1 MRSRPKSLSSLVSL
15 FNLQTDPNLMI
26 TSIET
31 DSRQVIPGSL
41 FICVRGYTVDGH
53 QYAKEAERNG
63 AAAILAEEDLK
74 DVTIPVILIENTKI
88 AAGKVADAFYDQ
100 PSRKMRV
107 YGVTGT
113 NGKTTTTKLAYDLF
127 RATGVK
133 AGMISTVGARIDE
146 ELIETPNTTPEAIIL
161 HRLLFEMV
169 EKGVTD
175 CIIEVSSHALAEGR
189 VEGVSFHSA
198 AFTNLTHDHLDYHH
212 SMEDYAKTKAL
223 LFKQVA
229 TSSGRAIVLNRE
241 DGWSR
246 IMREAAPLQP
256 VIWYTTQPNR
266 TSQIAVEWLTDTVNV
281 RIDETTTRVPTA
293 LLGEFNAANLA
304 AAMGLLRAGDAN
316 LYALI
321 RHIPGLEL
329 PKGRL
334 ERLAWDP
341 CEIYIDYAH
350 TPDGL
355 EKCLEALT
363 SSGESLAVVLSA
375 AGERDRTK
383 RAEMGRIASKYCS
396 KIIVTVHDA
405 RSEAPEQIIE
415 ELIVDI
421 PQDRV
426 IGCHTSRHEAL
437 VQAAHL
443 AHEGQRIVIV
453 GKGHDEV
460 ERIGTKT
467 IPFNEKTILLA
478 ELERLSEGESVI

>member
-1 MRSRPKSLSSLVSL
+1 MNRLAKLLTELLPIPINEAINPL
-15 FNLQTDPNLMI
+15 I
-26 TSIET
+26 TNIAT
-31 DSRQVIPGSL
+31 DSRQIKPNGL
-41 FICVRGYTVDGH
+41 FICINGYTVDGH
-53 QYAKEAERNG
+53 DYINQAIENG
-63 AAAILAEEDLK
+63 AVAILAERPFPDC
-74 DVTIPVILIENTKI
+74 PVPIIIVSDTKRL
-88 AAGKVADAFYDQ
+88 AGQVANRFYNQ
-100 PSRKMRV
+100 PSQKMRV

-169 EKGVTD
+169 EQGVTD

-198 AFTNLTHDHLDYHH
+198 AFTNLSHDHLDYHH
-212 SMEDYAKTKAL
+212 SMEEYAKTKAL
-223 LFKQVA
+223 LFQQVA
-229 TSSGRAIVLNRE
+229 ASNGQTIVLNRE

-246 IMREAAPLQP
+246 VMRDAAPLQP
-256 VIWYTTQPNR
+256 VIWYTTQPHR
-266 TSQIAVEWLTDTVNV
+266 TSQIAVEWLTDTINV

-304 AAMGLLRAGDAN
+304 AAMGLLRAGNAN

-321 RHIPGLEL
+321 RHIPELEL

-334 ERLAWDP
+334 ERLEWTS
-341 CEIYIDYAH
+341 CEIYLDYAH

-355 EKCLEALT
+355 EKCLQALT
-363 SSGESLAVVLSA
+363 YIGESLSIVLSA
-375 AGERDRTK
+375 AGERDRSK
-383 RAEMGRIASKYCS
+383 RAEMGRIASKYCEH
-396 KIIVTVHDA
+396 IIATVHDA
-405 RSEAPEQIIE
+405 RSEAPNQIID
-415 ELIVDI
+415 ELIVDV
-421 PQDRV
+421 PKERL

-443 AHEGQRIVIV
+443 AHRGQRVVIV

-467 IPFNEKTILLA
+467 IPFNEKHILLA

>member
-1 MRSRPKSLSSLVSL
+1 MNRLAKLLTELLPI
-15 FNLQTDPNLMI
+15 NINEAINPII
-26 TSIET
+26 TNIAT
-31 DSRQVIPGSL
+31 DSRQITSDGL
-41 FICVRGYTVDGH
+41 FICINGYTVDGH
-53 QYAKEAERNG
+53 DYINQAIENG
-63 AAAILAEEDLK
+63 AVAILAERSFSDCP
-74 DVTIPVILIENTKI
+74 IPVITVPDTKRL
-88 AAGKVADAFYDQ
+88 AGQVANRFYDH
-100 PSRKMRV
+100 PSQKIRV

-161 HRLLFEMV
+161 HRLLYEMV

-212 SMEDYAKTKAL
+212 SMEDYAKTKTL
-223 LFKQVA
+223 LFQQVA
-229 TSSGRAIVLNRE
+229 ASNGRAIVLNRE

-246 IMREAAPLQP
+246 VMRKSAPLQP
-256 VIWYTTQPNR
+256 VIWYTTQPHR

-321 RHIPGLEL
+321 RHIPELEL

-334 ERLAWDP
+334 ERLDWAP
-341 CEIYIDYAH
+341 CEIYLDYAH

-355 EKCLEALT
+355 EKCLQALT
-363 SSGESLAVVLSA
+363 SSGESLSVVLSA

-383 RAEMGRIASKYCS
+383 RAEMGRIAGRYCEH
-396 KIIVTVHDA
+396 IIATVHDP
-405 RSEAPEQIIE
+405 RSEAPNQIID

-421 PQDRV
+421 PKNRL
-426 IGCHTSRHEAL
+426 IGCYMSRHEAL

-443 AHEGQRIVIV
+443 AHEGKRIVII

-460 ERIGTKT
+460 ERIGAKA
-467 IPFNEKTILLA
+467 IPFNEKHILLA

>member
-1 MRSRPKSLSSLVSL
+1 MNRLAKLLTELLPIPINEAINPL
-15 FNLQTDPNLMI
+15 I
-26 TSIET
+26 TNIAT
-31 DSRQVIPGSL
+31 DSRQIKPNGL
-41 FICVRGYTVDGH
+41 FICINGYTVDGH
-53 QYAKEAERNG
+53 DYINQAIKNG
-63 AAAILAEEDLK
+63 AVAILAERPFPDC
-74 DVTIPVILIENTKI
+74 PVPIIIVSDTKRL
-88 AAGKVADAFYDQ
+88 AGQVANRFYNQ
-100 PSRKMRV
+100 PSQKMRV

-169 EKGVTD
+169 EQGVTD

-198 AFTNLTHDHLDYHH
+198 AFTNLSHDHLDYHH
-212 SMEDYAKTKAL
+212 SMEEYAKTKAL
-223 LFKQVA
+223 LFQQVA
-229 TSSGRAIVLNRE
+229 ASNGQTIVLNRE

-246 IMREAAPLQP
+246 VMRDAAPLQP
-256 VIWYTTQPNR
+256 VIWYTTQPHR
-266 TSQIAVEWLTDTVNV
+266 TSQIAVEWLTDTINV

-304 AAMGLLRAGDAN
+304 AAMGLLRAGNAN

-321 RHIPGLEL
+321 RHIPELEL

-334 ERLAWDP
+334 ERLEWTS
-341 CEIYIDYAH
+341 CEIYLDYAH

-355 EKCLEALT
+355 EKCLQALT
-363 SSGESLAVVLSA
+363 YIGESLSIVLSA
-375 AGERDRTK
+375 AGERDRSK
-383 RAEMGRIASKYCS
+383 RAEMGRIASKYCEH
-396 KIIVTVHDA
+396 IIATVHDA
-405 RSEAPEQIIE
+405 RSEAPNQIID
-415 ELIVDI
+415 ELIVDV
-421 PQDRV
+421 PKERL

-443 AHEGQRIVIV
+443 AHRGQRVVIV

-467 IPFNEKTILLA
+467 IPFNEKHILLA

>member
-1 MRSRPKSLSSLVSL
+1 MSRLAKLLTELLP
-15 FNLQTDPNLMI
+15 I
-26 TSIET
+26 TINEAINPIITNIAT
-31 DSRQVIPGSL
+31 DSRQITPGGL
-41 FICVRGYTVDGH
+41 FICINGYTVDGH
-53 QYAKEAERNG
+53 DYIDQAINNG
-63 AAAILAEEDLK
+63 AVAILADRSLP
-74 DVTIPVILIENTKI
+74 DSQVPVITVPDTKRLV
-88 AAGKVADAFYDQ
+88 GQVADRFYDQ

-127 RATGVK
+127 RSTGVK

-223 LFKQVA
+223 LFQQVA
-229 TSSGRAIVLNRE
+229 ASSGRAIVLNRE

-246 IMREAAPLQP
+246 VMREAAPLQP

-341 CEIYIDYAH
+341 CEIYLDYAH

-405 RSEAPEQIIE
+405 RSEAPKQIIE

-426 IGCHTSRHEAL
+426 VGCHTSRHEAL

-443 AHEGQRIVIV
+443 AHEGQRIVVV

-478 ELERLSEGESVI
+478 ELERLSKGESVI

>member
-1 MRSRPKSLSSLVSL
+1 MNRLAKLLTELLPIPINEAINPL
-15 FNLQTDPNLMI
+15 I
-26 TSIET
+26 TNIAT
-31 DSRQVIPGSL
+31 DSRQIKPNGL
-41 FICVRGYTVDGH
+41 FICINGYTVDGH
-53 QYAKEAERNG
+53 DYINQAIKNG
-63 AAAILAEEDLK
+63 AVAILAERPFPDC
-74 DVTIPVILIENTKI
+74 PVPIIIVSDTKRL
-88 AAGKVADAFYDQ
+88 AGQVANRFYNQ
-100 PSRKMRV
+100 PSQKMRV

-146 ELIETPNTTPEAIIL
+146 EFIETPNTTPEAIIL

-169 EKGVTD
+169 EQGVTD

-198 AFTNLTHDHLDYHH
+198 AFTNLSHDHLDYHH
-212 SMEDYAKTKAL
+212 SMEEYAKTKAL
-223 LFKQVA
+223 LFQQVA
-229 TSSGRAIVLNRE
+229 ASNGQTIVLNRE

-246 IMREAAPLQP
+246 VMRDAAPLQP
-256 VIWYTTQPNR
+256 VIWYTTQPHR
-266 TSQIAVEWLTDTVNV
+266 TSQIAVEWLTDTINV

-304 AAMGLLRAGDAN
+304 AAMGLLRAGNAN

-321 RHIPGLEL
+321 RHIPELEL

-334 ERLAWDP
+334 ERLEWTS
-341 CEIYIDYAH
+341 CEIYLDYAH

-355 EKCLEALT
+355 EKCLQALT
-363 SSGESLAVVLSA
+363 YIGESLSIVLSA
-375 AGERDRTK
+375 AGERDRSK
-383 RAEMGRIASKYCS
+383 RAEMGRIASKYCEH
-396 KIIVTVHDA
+396 IIATVHDA
-405 RSEAPEQIIE
+405 RSEAPNQIID
-415 ELIVDI
+415 ELIVDV
-421 PQDRV
+421 PKERL

-443 AHEGQRIVIV
+443 AHRGQRVVIV

-467 IPFNEKTILLA
+467 IPFNEKHILLA
-478 ELERLSEGESVI
+478 ELERLSKGESVI

>member
-1 MRSRPKSLSSLVSL
+1 MNRLAKLLTELLPIPINEAINPL
-15 FNLQTDPNLMI
+15 I
-26 TSIET
+26 TNIAT
-31 DSRQVIPGSL
+31 DSRQIKPNGL
-41 FICVRGYTVDGH
+41 FICINGYTVDGH
-53 QYAKEAERNG
+53 DYINQAIKNG
-63 AAAILAEEDLK
+63 AVAILAERPFPDC
-74 DVTIPVILIENTKI
+74 PVPIIIVSDTKRL
-88 AAGKVADAFYDQ
+88 AGQVANRFYNQ
-100 PSRKMRV
+100 PSQKMRV

-146 ELIETPNTTPEAIIL
+146 EFIETPNTTPEAIIL

-169 EKGVTD
+169 EQGVTD

-198 AFTNLTHDHLDYHH
+198 AFTNLSHDHLDYHH
-212 SMEDYAKTKAL
+212 SMEEYAKTKAL
-223 LFKQVA
+223 LFQQVA
-229 TSSGRAIVLNRE
+229 ASNGQTIVLNRE

-246 IMREAAPLQP
+246 VMRDAAPLQP
-256 VIWYTTQPNR
+256 VIWYTTQPHR
-266 TSQIAVEWLTDTVNV
+266 TSQIAVEWLTDTINV

-304 AAMGLLRAGDAN
+304 AAMGLLRAGNAN

-321 RHIPGLEL
+321 RHIPELEL

-334 ERLAWDP
+334 ERLEWTS
-341 CEIYIDYAH
+341 CEIYLDYAH

-355 EKCLEALT
+355 EKCLQALT
-363 SSGESLAVVLSA
+363 YIGESLSIVLSA
-375 AGERDRTK
+375 AGERDRSK
-383 RAEMGRIASKYCS
+383 RAEMGRIASKYCEH
-396 KIIVTVHDA
+396 IIATVHDA
-405 RSEAPEQIIE
+405 RSEAPNQIID
-415 ELIVDI
+415 ELIVDV
-421 PQDRV
+421 PKERL

-443 AHEGQRIVIV
+443 AHRGQRVVIV

-467 IPFNEKTILLA
+467 IPFNEKHILLA

>member
-1 MRSRPKSLSSLVSL
+1 MNRLAKLLTELLPIPINEAINPL
-15 FNLQTDPNLMI
+15 I
-26 TSIET
+26 TNIAT
-31 DSRQVIPGSL
+31 DSRQIKPDGL
-41 FICVRGYTVDGH
+41 FICINGYTVDGH
-53 QYAKEAERNG
+53 DYINQAIENG
-63 AAAILAEEDLK
+63 AVAILAERPFPDC
-74 DVTIPVILIENTKI
+74 PVPIIIVSDTKRL
-88 AAGKVADAFYDQ
+88 AGQVANRFYNQ
-100 PSRKMRV
+100 PSQKMRV

-169 EKGVTD
+169 EQGVTD

-198 AFTNLTHDHLDYHH
+198 AFTNLSHDHLDYHH
-212 SMEDYAKTKAL
+212 SMEEYAKTKAL
-223 LFKQVA
+223 LFQQVA
-229 TSSGRAIVLNRE
+229 ASNGQTIVLNRE

-246 IMREAAPLQP
+246 VMRDAAPLQP
-256 VIWYTTQPNR
+256 VIWYTTQPHR
-266 TSQIAVEWLTDTVNV
+266 TSQIAVEWLTDTINV

-304 AAMGLLRAGDAN
+304 TAMGLLRAGNAN

-321 RHIPGLEL
+321 RHIPELEL

-334 ERLAWDP
+334 ERLEWTS
-341 CEIYIDYAH
+341 CEIYLDYAH

-355 EKCLEALT
+355 EKCLQALT
-363 SSGESLAVVLSA
+363 YIGESLSIVLSA
-375 AGERDRTK
+375 AGERDRSK
-383 RAEMGRIASKYCS
+383 RAEMGRIASKYCEH
-396 KIIVTVHDA
+396 IIATVHDA
-405 RSEAPEQIIE
+405 RSEAPNQIID
-415 ELIVDI
+415 ELIVDV
-421 PQDRV
+421 PKERL

-443 AHEGQRIVIV
+443 AHRGQRVVIV

-467 IPFNEKTILLA
+467 IPFNEKHILLA

>member
-1 MRSRPKSLSSLVSL
+1 
-15 FNLQTDPNLMI
+15 MI

-31 DSRQVIPGSL
+31 DSRKVIPGSL

-53 QYAKEAERNG
+53 RYAREAERNG
-63 AAAILAEEDLK
+63 AAAILAEEALK
-74 DVTIPVILIENTKI
+74 DVTIPVILIENTKG
-88 AAGKVADAFYDQ
+88 AAGKVAAAFYDH
-100 PSRKMRV
+100 PSRRMRV

-146 ELIETPNTTPEAIIL
+146 VLIKTPNTTPEAVIL
-161 HRLLFEMV
+161 HRLLYEMV
-169 EKGVTD
+169 EQGVTD

-189 VEGVSFHSA
+189 VEGVAFHAA
-198 AFTNLTHDHLDYHH
+198 AFTNLSHDHLDYHH
-212 SMEDYAKTKAL
+212 SMEEYAETKAL

-229 TSSGRAIVLNRE
+229 ASNGRAIILNRE
-241 DGWSR
+241 DGFSR
-246 IMREAAPLQP
+246 VMREAAPLQP

-304 AAMGLLRAGDAN
+304 AAMGLLRAGEAN

-321 RHIPGLEL
+321 RHIPELEL

-334 ERLAWDP
+334 ERIEREG
-341 CEIYIDYAH
+341 CEIYLDYAH

-355 EKCLEALT
+355 EKCLQALT
-363 SSGESLAVVLSA
+363 SVGETLSIVLSA

-383 RAEMGRIASKYCS
+383 RADMGRIASRYCDQ
-396 KIIVTVHDA
+396 IIVTVHDT
-405 RSEAPEQIIE
+405 RSEDPLRIID
-415 ELIVDI
+415 ELTVDI
-421 PQDRV
+421 PSEQLV
-426 IGCHTSRHEAL
+426 GCYALRHEAL
-437 VQAAHL
+437 IKAASL
-443 AHEGQRIVIV
+443 AYEGARIVIV
-453 GKGHDEV
+453 GKGHDDV
-460 ERIGTKT
+460 ERIGTQL
-467 IPFNEKTILLA
+467 IPFNEKDILLA
-478 ELERLSEGESVI
+478 EIDRLSEGESVI

>member
-1 MRSRPKSLSSLVSL
+1 MNRLAKLLTELLPFTIKEAINPLIS
-15 FNLQTDPNLMI
+15 NI
-26 TSIET
+26 AT
-31 DSRQVIPGSL
+31 DSRQITPGGL
-41 FICVRGYTVDGH
+41 FICINGYTVDGH
-53 QYAKEAERNG
+53 DYINQAIENG
-63 AAAILAEEDLK
+63 AVAILAERSFLDCP
-74 DVTIPVILIENTKI
+74 IPVITVPDTKRL
-88 AAGKVADAFYDQ
+88 AGQVANRFYDQ
-100 PSRKMRV
+100 PSQKMRV

-127 RATGVK
+127 RATGIK

-161 HRLLFEMV
+161 HRLLYEMV

-223 LFKQVA
+223 LFQQVA
-229 TSSGRAIVLNRE
+229 ASNGRTIVLNRE

-246 IMREAAPLQP
+246 VMREAAPLQP
-256 VIWYTTQPNR
+256 VIWYTTQPHR

-316 LYALI
+316 LYNLI
-321 RHIPGLEL
+321 RHIPELEL

-334 ERLAWDP
+334 ERLDWAP

-355 EKCLEALT
+355 EKCLQALT
-363 SSGESLAVVLSA
+363 SSGDSLSVVLSA

-383 RAEMGRIASKYCS
+383 RAEMGRIASKYCEH
-396 KIIVTVHDA
+396 IIATVHDA
-405 RSEAPEQIIE
+405 RTENPDRIIE

-421 PQDRV
+421 PREQLV
-426 IGCHTSRHEAL
+426 GCHTSRHEAL

-443 AHEGQRIVIV
+443 AHEGKRIVIV

-467 IPFNEKTILLA
+467 IPFNEKHILLA
-478 ELERLSEGESVI
+478 ELERLSEGKSVI

>member
-1 MRSRPKSLSSLVSL
+1 MNRLAKLLNELLPFTIKEAINPL
-15 FNLQTDPNLMI
+15 I
-26 TSIET
+26 TNIAT
-31 DSRQVIPGSL
+31 DSRQITPGGL
-41 FICVRGYTVDGH
+41 FICINGYTVDGH
-53 QYAKEAERNG
+53 DYINQAIKNG
-63 AAAILAEEDLK
+63 AVAILAERSFSDCP
-74 DVTIPVILIENTKI
+74 VPVITVPDTKRL
-88 AAGKVADAFYDQ
+88 AGQVANRFYDQ
-100 PSRKMRV
+100 PSQKMRV

-161 HRLLFEMV
+161 HRLLYEMV

-223 LFKQVA
+223 LFQQVA
-229 TSSGRAIVLNRE
+229 ASNGRAIVLNRE

-246 IMREAAPLQP
+246 VMRKSAPLQP
-256 VIWYTTQPNR
+256 VIWYTTQPHR

-321 RHIPGLEL
+321 RHIPELEL

-334 ERLAWDP
+334 ERLDWAP
-341 CEIYIDYAH
+341 CEIYLDYAH

-355 EKCLEALT
+355 EKCLQALT
-363 SSGESLAVVLSA
+363 SSGESLSVVLSA

-383 RAEMGRIASKYCS
+383 RAEMGRIAGRYCEH
-396 KIIVTVHDA
+396 IIATVHDP
-405 RSEAPEQIIE
+405 RSEAPNQIVD

-421 PQDRV
+421 PKNRL
-426 IGCHTSRHEAL
+426 IGCYMSRHEAL

-443 AHEGQRIVIV
+443 AHEGKRIVII

-460 ERIGTKT
+460 ERIGAKA
-467 IPFNEKTILLA
+467 IPFNEKHILLA

>member
-1 MRSRPKSLSSLVSL
+1 MNRLAKLLTELLPIPINEAINPL
-15 FNLQTDPNLMI
+15 I
-26 TSIET
+26 TNIAT
-31 DSRQVIPGSL
+31 DSRQIKPDGL
-41 FICVRGYTVDGH
+41 FICINGYTVDGH
-53 QYAKEAERNG
+53 DYINQAIENG
-63 AAAILAEEDLK
+63 AVAILAERPFPDC
-74 DVTIPVILIENTKI
+74 PVPIIIVSDTKRL
-88 AAGKVADAFYDQ
+88 AGQVANRFYNQ
-100 PSRKMRV
+100 PSQKMRV

-146 ELIETPNTTPEAIIL
+146 ELIETPNTTPEAIIV

-169 EKGVTD
+169 EQGVTD

-198 AFTNLTHDHLDYHH
+198 AFTNLSHDHLDYHH
-212 SMEDYAKTKAL
+212 SMEEYAKTKAL
-223 LFKQVA
+223 LFQQVPA
-229 TSSGRAIVLNRE
+229 SNGQTIVLNRE

-246 IMREAAPLQP
+246 VMRDAAPLQP
-256 VIWYTTQPNR
+256 VIWYTTQPHR
-266 TSQIAVEWLTDTVNV
+266 TSQIAVEWLTDTINV

-304 AAMGLLRAGDAN
+304 AAMGLLRAGNAN

-321 RHIPGLEL
+321 RHIPELEL

-334 ERLAWDP
+334 ERLEWTS
-341 CEIYIDYAH
+341 CEIYLDYAH

-355 EKCLEALT
+355 EKCLQALT
-363 SSGESLAVVLSA
+363 YIGESLSIVLSA
-375 AGERDRTK
+375 AGERDRSK
-383 RAEMGRIASKYCS
+383 RAEMGRIASKYCEH
-396 KIIVTVHDA
+396 IIATVHDA
-405 RSEAPEQIIE
+405 RSEAPNQIID
-415 ELIVDI
+415 ELIVDV
-421 PQDRV
+421 PKERL

-443 AHEGQRIVIV
+443 AHRGQRVVIV

-467 IPFNEKTILLA
+467 IPFNEKHILLA

>member
-1 MRSRPKSLSSLVSL
+1 MNRLAKLLTELLPIPINEAINPL
-15 FNLQTDPNLMI
+15 I
-26 TSIET
+26 TNIAT
-31 DSRQVIPGSL
+31 DSRQIKLNGL
-41 FICVRGYTVDGH
+41 FICINGYTVDGH
-53 QYAKEAERNG
+53 DYINQAIENG
-63 AAAILAEEDLK
+63 AVAILAERPFPDC
-74 DVTIPVILIENTKI
+74 PVPIIIVSDTKRL
-88 AAGKVADAFYDQ
+88 AGQVANRFYNQ
-100 PSRKMRV
+100 PSQKMRV

-146 ELIETPNTTPEAIIL
+146 EFIETPNTTPEAIIL

-169 EKGVTD
+169 EQGVTD

-198 AFTNLTHDHLDYHH
+198 AFTNLSHDHLDYHH
-212 SMEDYAKTKAL
+212 SMEEYAKTKAL
-223 LFKQVA
+223 LFQQVA
-229 TSSGRAIVLNRE
+229 ASNGQTIVLNRE

-246 IMREAAPLQP
+246 VMRDAAPLQP
-256 VIWYTTQPNR
+256 VIWYTTQPHR
-266 TSQIAVEWLTDTVNV
+266 TSQIAVEWLTDTINV

-304 AAMGLLRAGDAN
+304 AAMGLLRAGNAN

-321 RHIPGLEL
+321 RHIPELEL

-334 ERLAWDP
+334 ERLEWTS
-341 CEIYIDYAH
+341 CEIYLDYAH

-355 EKCLEALT
+355 EKCLQALT
-363 SSGESLAVVLSA
+363 YIGESLSIVLSA
-375 AGERDRTK
+375 AGERDRSK
-383 RAEMGRIASKYCS
+383 RAEMGRIASKYCEH
-396 KIIVTVHDA
+396 IIATVHDA
-405 RSEAPEQIIE
+405 RSEAPNQIID
-415 ELIVDI
+415 ELIVDV
-421 PQDRV
+421 PKERL

-443 AHEGQRIVIV
+443 AHRGQRVVIV

-467 IPFNEKTILLA
+467 IPFNEKHILLA

>member
-1 MRSRPKSLSSLVSL
+1 MNRLAKLLTELLPIPINEAINPL
-15 FNLQTDPNLMI
+15 I
-26 TSIET
+26 TNIAT
-31 DSRQVIPGSL
+31 DSRQIKLNGL
-41 FICVRGYTVDGH
+41 FICINGYTVDGH
-53 QYAKEAERNG
+53 DYINQAIENG
-63 AAAILAEEDLK
+63 AVAILAERPFPDC
-74 DVTIPVILIENTKI
+74 PVPIIIVPDTKRL
-88 AAGKVADAFYDQ
+88 AGQVANRFYNQ
-100 PSRKMRV
+100 PSQKMRV

-146 ELIETPNTTPEAIIL
+146 EFIETPNTTPEAIIL

-169 EKGVTD
+169 EQGVTD

-198 AFTNLTHDHLDYHH
+198 AFTNLSHDHLDYHH
-212 SMEDYAKTKAL
+212 SMEEYAKTKAL
-223 LFKQVA
+223 LFQQVA
-229 TSSGRAIVLNRE
+229 ASNGQTIVLNRE

-246 IMREAAPLQP
+246 VMRDAAPLQP
-256 VIWYTTQPNR
+256 VIWYTTQPHR
-266 TSQIAVEWLTDTVNV
+266 TSQIAVEWLTDTINV

-304 AAMGLLRAGDAN
+304 AAMGLLRAGNAN

-321 RHIPGLEL
+321 RHIPELEL

-334 ERLAWDP
+334 ERLEWTS
-341 CEIYIDYAH
+341 CEIYLDYAH

-355 EKCLEALT
+355 EKCLQALT
-363 SSGESLAVVLSA
+363 YIGESLSIVLSA
-375 AGERDRTK
+375 AGERDRSK
-383 RAEMGRIASKYCS
+383 RAEMGRIASKYCEH
-396 KIIVTVHDA
+396 IIATVHDA
-405 RSEAPEQIIE
+405 RSEAPNQIID
-415 ELIVDI
+415 ELIVDV
-421 PQDRV
+421 PKERL

-443 AHEGQRIVIV
+443 AHRGQRVVIV

-467 IPFNEKTILLA
+467 IPFNEKHILLA

>member
-1 MRSRPKSLSSLVSL
+1 MNRLAKLLTELLPIPINEAINPL
-15 FNLQTDPNLMI
+15 I
-26 TSIET
+26 TNIAT
-31 DSRQVIPGSL
+31 DSRQIKPNGL
-41 FICVRGYTVDGH
+41 FICINGYTVDGH
-53 QYAKEAERNG
+53 DYINQAIKNG
-63 AAAILAEEDLK
+63 AVAILAERPFPDF
-74 DVTIPVILIENTKI
+74 PVPIIIVPDTKRL
-88 AAGKVADAFYDQ
+88 AGQVANRFYNQ
-100 PSRKMRV
+100 PSQKMRV

-169 EKGVTD
+169 EQGVTD

-198 AFTNLTHDHLDYHH
+198 AFTNLSHDHLDYHH
-212 SMEDYAKTKAL
+212 SMEEYAKTKAL
-223 LFKQVA
+223 LFQQVA
-229 TSSGRAIVLNRE
+229 ASNGQTIVLNRE

-246 IMREAAPLQP
+246 VMRDAAPLQP
-256 VIWYTTQPNR
+256 VIWYTTQPHR
-266 TSQIAVEWLTDTVNV
+266 TSQIAVEWLTDTINV

-304 AAMGLLRAGDAN
+304 AAMGLLRAGNAN

-321 RHIPGLEL
+321 RHIPELEL

-334 ERLAWDP
+334 ERLEWTS
-341 CEIYIDYAH
+341 CEIYLDYAH

-355 EKCLEALT
+355 EKCLQALT
-363 SSGESLAVVLSA
+363 YIGESLSIVLSA
-375 AGERDRTK
+375 AGERDRSK
-383 RAEMGRIASKYCS
+383 RAEMGRIASKYCEH
-396 KIIVTVHDA
+396 IIATVHDA
-405 RSEAPEQIIE
+405 RSEAPNQIID
-415 ELIVDI
+415 ELIVDV
-421 PQDRV
+421 PKERL

-443 AHEGQRIVIV
+443 AHRGQRVVIV

-467 IPFNEKTILLA
+467 IPFNEKHILLA

>member
-1 MRSRPKSLSSLVSL
+1 MNRLAKLLTELLPIPINEAINPL
-15 FNLQTDPNLMI
+15 I
-26 TSIET
+26 TNIAT
-31 DSRQVIPGSL
+31 DSRQIKPNGL
-41 FICVRGYTVDGH
+41 FICINGYTVDGH
-53 QYAKEAERNG
+53 DYINQAIENG
-63 AAAILAEEDLK
+63 AVAILAERPFPDCPLPIIIVS
-74 DVTIPVILIENTKI
+74 DTKRL
-88 AAGKVADAFYDQ
+88 AGQVANRFYNQ
-100 PSRKMRV
+100 PSQKMRV

-169 EKGVTD
+169 EQGVTD

-198 AFTNLTHDHLDYHH
+198 AFTNLSHDHLDYHH
-212 SMEDYAKTKAL
+212 SMEEYAKTKAL
-223 LFKQVA
+223 LFQQVA
-229 TSSGRAIVLNRE
+229 ASNGQTIVLNRE

-246 IMREAAPLQP
+246 VMRDAAPLQP
-256 VIWYTTQPNR
+256 VIWYTTQPHR
-266 TSQIAVEWLTDTVNV
+266 TSQIAVEWLTDTINV

-304 AAMGLLRAGDAN
+304 AAMGLLRAGNAN

-321 RHIPGLEL
+321 RHIPELEL

-334 ERLAWDP
+334 ERLEWTS
-341 CEIYIDYAH
+341 CEIYLDYAH

-355 EKCLEALT
+355 EKCLQALT
-363 SSGESLAVVLSA
+363 YIGESLSIVLSA
-375 AGERDRTK
+375 AGERDRSK
-383 RAEMGRIASKYCS
+383 RAEMGRIASKYCEH
-396 KIIVTVHDA
+396 IIATVHDA
-405 RSEAPEQIIE
+405 RSEAPNQIID
-415 ELIVDI
+415 ELIVDV
-421 PQDRV
+421 PKERL

-443 AHEGQRIVIV
+443 AHRGQRFVIV

-467 IPFNEKTILLA
+467 IPFNEKHILLA

>member
-1 MRSRPKSLSSLVSL
+1 MNRLAKLLTELLPIPINEAINPL
-15 FNLQTDPNLMI
+15 I
-26 TSIET
+26 TNIAT
-31 DSRQVIPGSL
+31 DSRQIKPNGL
-41 FICVRGYTVDGH
+41 FICINGYTVDGH
-53 QYAKEAERNG
+53 DYINQAIKNG
-63 AAAILAEEDLK
+63 AVAILAERPFSDC
-74 DVTIPVILIENTKI
+74 PVPIIIVSDTKRL
-88 AAGKVADAFYDQ
+88 AGQVANRFYNQ
-100 PSRKMRV
+100 PSQKMRV

-146 ELIETPNTTPEAIIL
+146 EFIETPNTTPEAIIL

-169 EKGVTD
+169 EQGVTD

-198 AFTNLTHDHLDYHH
+198 AFTNLSHDHLDYHH
-212 SMEDYAKTKAL
+212 SMEEYAKTKAL
-223 LFKQVA
+223 LFQQVA
-229 TSSGRAIVLNRE
+229 ASNGQTIVLNRE

-246 IMREAAPLQP
+246 VMRDAAPLQP
-256 VIWYTTQPNR
+256 VIWYTTQPHR
-266 TSQIAVEWLTDTVNV
+266 TSQIAVEWLTDTINV

-304 AAMGLLRAGDAN
+304 AAMGLLRAGNAN

-321 RHIPGLEL
+321 RHIPELEL

-334 ERLAWDP
+334 ERLEWTS
-341 CEIYIDYAH
+341 CEIYLDYAH

-355 EKCLEALT
+355 EKCLQALT
-363 SSGESLAVVLSA
+363 YIGESLSIVLSA
-375 AGERDRTK
+375 AGERDRSK
-383 RAEMGRIASKYCS
+383 RAEMGRIASKYCEH
-396 KIIVTVHDA
+396 IIATVHDA
-405 RSEAPEQIIE
+405 RSEAPNQIID
-415 ELIVDI
+415 ELIVDV
-421 PQDRV
+421 PKERL
-426 IGCHTSRHEAL
+426 IGCRTSRHEAL

-443 AHEGQRIVIV
+443 AHRGQRVVIV

-467 IPFNEKTILLA
+467 IPFNEKHILLA

>member
-1 MRSRPKSLSSLVSL
+1 MNRLAKLLTELLPFTIKEAINPL
-15 FNLQTDPNLMI
+15 I
-26 TSIET
+26 TNIAT
-31 DSRQVIPGSL
+31 DSRQIRPAGL
-41 FICVRGYTVDGH
+41 FICINGYTVDGH
-53 QYAKEAERNG
+53 DYINQAIQNG
-63 AAAILAEEDLK
+63 AVAILAERSFPDCP
-74 DVTIPVILIENTKI
+74 VPVITVPDTKRL
-88 AAGKVADAFYDQ
+88 AGQVANRFYDQ
-100 PSRKMRV
+100 PSQKMRV

-127 RATGVK
+127 RATGIK

-161 HRLLFEMV
+161 HRLLYEMV

-223 LFKQVA
+223 LFQQVA
-229 TSSGRAIVLNRE
+229 ASNGRTIVLNRE
-241 DGWSR
+241 DDWSR
-246 IMREAAPLQP
+246 VMREAAPLQP
-256 VIWYTTQPNR
+256 VIWYTTQPHR

-316 LYALI
+316 LYTLI
-321 RHIPGLEL
+321 RHIPELEL

-334 ERLAWDP
+334 ERLDWAP

-355 EKCLEALT
+355 EKCLQALT
-363 SSGESLAVVLSA
+363 SSGESLSVVLSA

-383 RAEMGRIASKYCS
+383 RAEMGRIASKYCEH
-396 KIIVTVHDA
+396 IIATVHDA
-405 RSEAPEQIIE
+405 RTENPDRIIE

-421 PQDRV
+421 PREHLV
-426 IGCHTSRHEAL
+426 GCHTSRHEAL

-443 AHEGQRIVIV
+443 AHEGKRIVIV

-467 IPFNEKTILLA
+467 IPFNEKHILLA

>member
-1 MRSRPKSLSSLVSL
+1 MNRLAKLLNELLPLTIKEVINPL
-15 FNLQTDPNLMI
+15 I
-26 TSIET
+26 TNIAT
-31 DSRQVIPGSL
+31 DSRQITPGGL
-41 FICVRGYTVDGH
+41 FICINGYTVDGH
-53 QYAKEAERNG
+53 DYINQAIKNG
-63 AAAILAEEDLK
+63 AVAILAERSFPACP
-74 DVTIPVILIENTKI
+74 VPVITVPDTKRL
-88 AAGKVADAFYDQ
+88 AGQVANRFYDQ
-100 PSRKMRV
+100 PSQKMRV

-161 HRLLFEMV
+161 HRLLYEMV

-223 LFKQVA
+223 LFQQVA
-229 TSSGRAIVLNRE
+229 ASNGRTIVLNRE

-246 IMREAAPLQP
+246 VMREAAPLQP
-256 VIWYTTQPNR
+256 VIWYTTQPHR

-316 LYALI
+316 LYTLI
-321 RHIPGLEL
+321 RHIPELEL

-334 ERLAWDP
+334 ERLDWAP
-341 CEIYIDYAH
+341 CEVYIDYAH

-355 EKCLEALT
+355 EKCLQALT
-363 SSGESLAVVLSA
+363 SSGESLSVVLSA

-383 RAEMGRIASKYCS
+383 RAEMGRIASKYCEH
-396 KIIVTVHDA
+396 IIATVHDA
-405 RSEAPEQIIE
+405 RTENPDRIIE

-421 PQDRV
+421 PREHLV
-426 IGCHTSRHEAL
+426 GCHTSRHEAL

-443 AHEGQRIVIV
+443 AHEGKRIVIV

-467 IPFNEKTILLA
+467 IPFNEKHILLA

>member
-1 MRSRPKSLSSLVSL
+1 MNRLAKLLTELLP
-15 FNLQTDPNLMI
+15 I
-26 TSIET
+26 TINEAINPIITNIAT
-31 DSRQVIPGSL
+31 DSRQITSDGL
-41 FICVRGYTVDGH
+41 FICINGYTVDGH
-53 QYAKEAERNG
+53 DYINQAIENG
-63 AAAILAEEDLK
+63 AVAILAERSFSDCP
-74 DVTIPVILIENTKI
+74 IPVITVPDTKRL
-88 AAGKVADAFYDQ
+88 AGQVANRFYDH
-100 PSRKMRV
+100 PSQKIRV

-161 HRLLFEMV
+161 HRLLYEMV

-223 LFKQVA
+223 LFQQVA
-229 TSSGRAIVLNRE
+229 ASNGRAIVLNRE

-246 IMREAAPLQP
+246 VMRKSAPLQP
-256 VIWYTTQPNR
+256 VIWYTTQPHR

-321 RHIPGLEL
+321 RHIPELEL

-334 ERLAWDP
+334 ERLDWAP
-341 CEIYIDYAH
+341 CEIYLDYAH

-355 EKCLEALT
+355 EKCLQALT
-363 SSGESLAVVLSA
+363 SSGESLSVVLSA

-383 RAEMGRIASKYCS
+383 RAEMGRIAGRYCEH
-396 KIIVTVHDA
+396 IIATVHDP
-405 RSEAPEQIIE
+405 RSEAPNQIID

-421 PQDRV
+421 PKNRL
-426 IGCHTSRHEAL
+426 IGCYMSRHEAL

-443 AHEGQRIVIV
+443 AHEGKRIVII

-460 ERIGTKT
+460 ERIGAKA
-467 IPFNEKTILLA
+467 IPFNEKHILLA

>member
-1 MRSRPKSLSSLVSL
+1 MNRLAKLLTELLPFTIKEAINPL
-15 FNLQTDPNLMI
+15 I
-26 TSIET
+26 TNIAT
-31 DSRQVIPGSL
+31 DSRQITPGGL
-41 FICVRGYTVDGH
+41 FICINGYTVDGH
-53 QYAKEAERNG
+53 DYINQAIENG
-63 AAAILAEEDLK
+63 AVAILAERSFPDCP
-74 DVTIPVILIENTKI
+74 IPVITVPDTKRL
-88 AAGKVADAFYDQ
+88 AGQVANRFYDQ
-100 PSRKMRV
+100 PSQKMRV

-146 ELIETPNTTPEAIIL
+146 ELFETPNTTPEAIIL
-161 HRLLFEMV
+161 HRLLYEMV

-223 LFKQVA
+223 LFQQVA
-229 TSSGRAIVLNRE
+229 ASNGRTIVLNRE

-246 IMREAAPLQP
+246 VMREAAPLQP
-256 VIWYTTQPNR
+256 VIWYTTKPHR

-316 LYALI
+316 LYTLI
-321 RHIPGLEL
+321 RHIPELEL

-334 ERLAWDP
+334 ERLDWAP

-355 EKCLEALT
+355 EKCLQALT
-363 SSGESLAVVLSA
+363 SSGESLSVVLSA

-383 RAEMGRIASKYCS
+383 RAEMGRIASKYCEH
-396 KIIVTVHDA
+396 IIAMVHDA
-405 RSEAPEQIIE
+405 RTENPDRIIE

-421 PQDRV
+421 SREHLV
-426 IGCHTSRHEAL
+426 GCHTSRHEAI

-443 AHEGQRIVIV
+443 AHEGKRIVIV

-467 IPFNEKTILLA
+467 IPFNEKHILLA
-478 ELERLSEGESVI
+478 ELERLSEGKSVI

>member
-1 MRSRPKSLSSLVSL
+1 MNRLAKLLTELLP
-15 FNLQTDPNLMI
+15 I
-26 TSIET
+26 TINEAINPIITNIAT
-31 DSRQVIPGSL
+31 DSRQITPGGL
-41 FICVRGYTVDGH
+41 FICINGYTVDGH
-53 QYAKEAERNG
+53 DYIDQAINNG
-63 AAAILAEEDLK
+63 AVAILADRSLP
-74 DVTIPVILIENTKI
+74 DSRVPVITVPDTKRL
-88 AAGKVADAFYDQ
+88 AGQVADRFYDQ

-223 LFKQVA
+223 LFQQVA
-229 TSSGRAIVLNRE
+229 ASSGRAIVLNRE

-256 VIWYTTQPNR
+256 VIWYTTQPYR

-341 CEIYIDYAH
+341 CEIYLDYAH

>member
-1 MRSRPKSLSSLVSL
+1 MNRLAKLLTELLPIPINEAINPL
-15 FNLQTDPNLMI
+15 I
-26 TSIET
+26 TNIAT
-31 DSRQVIPGSL
+31 DSRQIKPNGL
-41 FICVRGYTVDGH
+41 FICINGYTVDGH
-53 QYAKEAERNG
+53 DYINQAIKNG
-63 AAAILAEEDLK
+63 AVAILAERPFPDF
-74 DVTIPVILIENTKI
+74 PVPIIIVPDTKRL
-88 AAGKVADAFYDQ
+88 AGQVANRFYNQ
-100 PSRKMRV
+100 PSQKMRV

-146 ELIETPNTTPEAIIL
+146 EFIETPNTTPEAIIL

-169 EKGVTD
+169 EQGVTD

-198 AFTNLTHDHLDYHH
+198 AFTNLSHDHLDYHH
-212 SMEDYAKTKAL
+212 SMEEYAKTKAL
-223 LFKQVA
+223 LFQQVA
-229 TSSGRAIVLNRE
+229 ASNGQTIVLNRE

-246 IMREAAPLQP
+246 VMRDAAPLQP
-256 VIWYTTQPNR
+256 VIWYTTQPHR
-266 TSQIAVEWLTDTVNV
+266 TSQIAVEWLTDTINV

-304 AAMGLLRAGDAN
+304 AAMGLLRAGNAN

-321 RHIPGLEL
+321 RHIPELEL

-334 ERLAWDP
+334 ERLEWTS
-341 CEIYIDYAH
+341 CEIYLDYAH

-355 EKCLEALT
+355 EKCLQALT
-363 SSGESLAVVLSA
+363 YIGESLSIVLSA
-375 AGERDRTK
+375 AGERDRSK
-383 RAEMGRIASKYCS
+383 RAEMGRIASKYCEH
-396 KIIVTVHDA
+396 IIATVHDA
-405 RSEAPEQIIE
+405 RSEAPNQIID
-415 ELIVDI
+415 ELIVDV
-421 PQDRV
+421 PKERL

-443 AHEGQRIVIV
+443 AHRGQRVVIV

-467 IPFNEKTILLA
+467 IPFNEKHILLA

>member
-1 MRSRPKSLSSLVSL
+1 MNRLAKLLTELLPIPINEAINPL
-15 FNLQTDPNLMI
+15 I
-26 TSIET
+26 TNIAT
-31 DSRQVIPGSL
+31 DSRQIKPDGL
-41 FICVRGYTVDGH
+41 FICINGYTVDGH
-53 QYAKEAERNG
+53 DYINQAIENG
-63 AAAILAEEDLK
+63 AVAILAERPFPDC
-74 DVTIPVILIENTKI
+74 PVPIIIVSDTKRL
-88 AAGKVADAFYDQ
+88 AGQVANRFYNQ
-100 PSRKMRV
+100 PSQKMRV

-169 EKGVTD
+169 EQGVTD

-198 AFTNLTHDHLDYHH
+198 AFTNLSHDHLDYHH
-212 SMEDYAKTKAL
+212 SMEEYAKTKAL
-223 LFKQVA
+223 LFQQVA
-229 TSSGRAIVLNRE
+229 ASNGQTIVLNRE

-246 IMREAAPLQP
+246 VMRDAAPLQP
-256 VIWYTTQPNR
+256 VIWYTTQPHR
-266 TSQIAVEWLTDTVNV
+266 TSQIAVEWLTDTINV

-304 AAMGLLRAGDAN
+304 AAMGLLRAGNAN

-321 RHIPGLEL
+321 RHIPELEL

-334 ERLAWDP
+334 ERLEWTS
-341 CEIYIDYAH
+341 CEIYLDYAH

-355 EKCLEALT
+355 EKCLQALT
-363 SSGESLAVVLSA
+363 YIGESLSIVLSA
-375 AGERDRTK
+375 AGERDRSK
-383 RAEMGRIASKYCS
+383 RAEMGRIASKYCEH
-396 KIIVTVHDA
+396 IIATVHDA
-405 RSEAPEQIIE
+405 RSEAPNQIID
-415 ELIVDI
+415 ELIVDV
-421 PQDRV
+421 PKERL

-443 AHEGQRIVIV
+443 AHRGQRVVIV

-467 IPFNEKTILLA
+467 IPFNEKHILLA

>member
-1 MRSRPKSLSSLVSL
+1 MNRLAKLLTELLP
-15 FNLQTDPNLMI
+15 I
-26 TSIET
+26 TIKEAINPLITNIAT
-31 DSRQVIPGSL
+31 DSRQITPGGL
-41 FICVRGYTVDGH
+41 FICINGYTVDGH
-53 QYAKEAERNG
+53 DYINQAIKNG
-63 AAAILAEEDLK
+63 AVAILAERSFPDCP
-74 DVTIPVILIENTKI
+74 VPVITVPDTKRL
-88 AAGKVADAFYDQ
+88 AGQVANRFYDQ
-100 PSRKMRV
+100 PSQKMRV

-127 RATGVK
+127 RATGIK

-161 HRLLFEMV
+161 HRLLYEMV

-189 VEGVSFHSA
+189 VEGVSFYSA

-223 LFKQVA
+223 LFQQVA
-229 TSSGRAIVLNRE
+229 ASNGRAIVLNRE

-246 IMREAAPLQP
+246 VMQEAAPLQP
-256 VIWYTTQPNR
+256 VIWYTTQPHR
-266 TSQIAVEWLTDTVNV
+266 TSQIAVEWLMDTVNV

-304 AAMGLLRAGDAN
+304 AAMGLLRAGNAN
-316 LYALI
+316 LYTLI
-321 RHIPGLEL
+321 RHIPELEL

-334 ERLAWDP
+334 ERLDWAP
-341 CEIYIDYAH
+341 CEIYLDYAH

-355 EKCLEALT
+355 EKCLQALT
-363 SSGESLAVVLSA
+363 SSGEPLSVVLSA

-383 RAEMGRIASKYCS
+383 RSEMGRIASKYC
-396 KIIVTVHDA
+396 KHIIATVHDA
-405 RSEAPEQIIE
+405 RTENPDQIIE

-421 PQDRV
+421 PREHLV
-426 IGCHTSRHEAL
+426 GCHTSRHEAL

-443 AHEGQRIVIV
+443 AHEGKRIVIV

-467 IPFNEKTILLA
+467 IPFNEKHILLA

>member
-1 MRSRPKSLSSLVSL
+1 MNRLAKLLTELLPIPINEAINPL
-15 FNLQTDPNLMI
+15 I
-26 TSIET
+26 TNIAT
-31 DSRQVIPGSL
+31 DSRQIKPNGL
-41 FICVRGYTVDGH
+41 FICINGYTVDGH
-53 QYAKEAERNG
+53 DYINQAIKNG
-63 AAAILAEEDLK
+63 AVAILAERPFPDC
-74 DVTIPVILIENTKI
+74 PVPIIIVSDTKRL
-88 AAGKVADAFYDQ
+88 AGQVANRFYNQ
-100 PSRKMRV
+100 PSQKMRV

-169 EKGVTD
+169 EQGVTD

-198 AFTNLTHDHLDYHH
+198 AFTNLSHDHLDYHH
-212 SMEDYAKTKAL
+212 SMEEYAKTKAL
-223 LFKQVA
+223 LFQQVA
-229 TSSGRAIVLNRE
+229 ASNGQTIVLNRE

-246 IMREAAPLQP
+246 VMRDAAPLQP
-256 VIWYTTQPNR
+256 VIWYTTQPHR
-266 TSQIAVEWLTDTVNV
+266 TSQIAVEWLTDTINV

-304 AAMGLLRAGDAN
+304 AAMGLLRAGNAN

-321 RHIPGLEL
+321 RHIPELEL

-334 ERLAWDP
+334 ERLEWTS
-341 CEIYIDYAH
+341 CEIYLDYAH

-355 EKCLEALT
+355 EKCLQALT
-363 SSGESLAVVLSA
+363 YIGESLSIVLSA
-375 AGERDRTK
+375 AGERDRSK
-383 RAEMGRIASKYCS
+383 RAEMGRIASKYCEH
-396 KIIVTVHDA
+396 IIATVHDA
-405 RSEAPEQIIE
+405 RSEAPNQIID
-415 ELIVDI
+415 ELIVDV
-421 PQDRV
+421 PKERL

-443 AHEGQRIVIV
+443 AHRGQRVVIV

-467 IPFNEKTILLA
+467 IPFNEKHILLA
-478 ELERLSEGESVI
+478 ELERLSKGESVI

>member
-1 MRSRPKSLSSLVSL
+1 MNRLAKLLTELLP
-15 FNLQTDPNLMI
+15 I
-26 TSIET
+26 TINEAINPIITNIAT
-31 DSRQVIPGSL
+31 DSRQITPGGL
-41 FICVRGYTVDGH
+41 FICINGYTVDGH
-53 QYAKEAERNG
+53 DYIDQAINNG
-63 AAAILAEEDLK
+63 AVAILADRSLP
-74 DVTIPVILIENTKI
+74 DSRVPVITVPDTKRL
-88 AAGKVADAFYDQ
+88 AGQVADRFYDQ

-223 LFKQVA
+223 LFQQVA
-229 TSSGRAIVLNRE
+229 ASSGRAIVLNRE

-256 VIWYTTQPNR
+256 VIWYTTQPYR

-341 CEIYIDYAH
+341 CEIYLDYAH

-363 SSGESLAVVLSA
+363 SSGEPLAVVLSA

>member
-1 MRSRPKSLSSLVSL
+1 MNRLAKLLTELLPIPINEAINPL
-15 FNLQTDPNLMI
+15 I
-26 TSIET
+26 TNIAT
-31 DSRQVIPGSL
+31 DSRQIKLNGL
-41 FICVRGYTVDGH
+41 FICINGYTVDGH
-53 QYAKEAERNG
+53 DYINQAIENG
-63 AAAILAEEDLK
+63 AVAILTERPFPDC
-74 DVTIPVILIENTKI
+74 PVPIIIVPDTKRL
-88 AAGKVADAFYDQ
+88 AGQVANRFYNQ
-100 PSRKMRV
+100 PSQKMRV

-146 ELIETPNTTPEAIIL
+146 EFIETPNTTPEAIIL

-169 EKGVTD
+169 EQGVTD

-198 AFTNLTHDHLDYHH
+198 AFTNLSHDHLDYHH
-212 SMEDYAKTKAL
+212 SMEEYAKTKAL
-223 LFKQVA
+223 LFQQVA
-229 TSSGRAIVLNRE
+229 ASNGQTIVLNRE

-246 IMREAAPLQP
+246 VMRDAAPLQP
-256 VIWYTTQPNR
+256 VIWYTTQPHR
-266 TSQIAVEWLTDTVNV
+266 TSQIAVEWLTDTINV

-304 AAMGLLRAGDAN
+304 AAMGLLRAGNAN

-321 RHIPGLEL
+321 RHIPELEL

-334 ERLAWDP
+334 ERLEWTS
-341 CEIYIDYAH
+341 CEIYLDYAH

-355 EKCLEALT
+355 EKCLQALT
-363 SSGESLAVVLSA
+363 YIGESLSIVLSA
-375 AGERDRTK
+375 AGERDRSK
-383 RAEMGRIASKYCS
+383 RAEMGRIASKYCEH
-396 KIIVTVHDA
+396 IIATVHDA
-405 RSEAPEQIIE
+405 RSEAPNQIID
-415 ELIVDI
+415 ELIVDV
-421 PQDRV
+421 PKERL

-443 AHEGQRIVIV
+443 AHRGQRVVIV

-467 IPFNEKTILLA
+467 IPFNEKHILLA

>member
-1 MRSRPKSLSSLVSL
+1 MNRLAKLLTELLPIPINEAINPL
-15 FNLQTDPNLMI
+15 I
-26 TSIET
+26 TNIAT
-31 DSRQVIPGSL
+31 DSRQIKPNGL
-41 FICVRGYTVDGH
+41 FICINGYTVDGH
-53 QYAKEAERNG
+53 DYINQAIENG
-63 AAAILAEEDLK
+63 AVAILAERPFPDC
-74 DVTIPVILIENTKI
+74 PVPIIIVPDTKRL
-88 AAGKVADAFYDQ
+88 AGQVANRFYNQ
-100 PSRKMRV
+100 PSQKMRV

-146 ELIETPNTTPEAIIL
+146 EFIETPNTTPEAIIL

-169 EKGVTD
+169 EQGVTD

-198 AFTNLTHDHLDYHH
+198 AFTNLSHDHLDYHH
-212 SMEDYAKTKAL
+212 SMEEYAKTKAL
-223 LFKQVA
+223 LFQQVA
-229 TSSGRAIVLNRE
+229 ASNGQTIVLNRE

-246 IMREAAPLQP
+246 VMRDAAPLQP
-256 VIWYTTQPNR
+256 VIWYTTQPHR
-266 TSQIAVEWLTDTVNV
+266 TSQIAVEWLTDTINV

-304 AAMGLLRAGDAN
+304 AAMGLLRAGNAN

-321 RHIPGLEL
+321 RHIPELEL

-334 ERLAWDP
+334 ERLEWTS
-341 CEIYIDYAH
+341 CEIYLDYAH

-355 EKCLEALT
+355 EKCLQALT
-363 SSGESLAVVLSA
+363 YIGESLSIVLSA
-375 AGERDRTK
+375 AGERDRSK
-383 RAEMGRIASKYCS
+383 RAEMGRIASKYCEH
-396 KIIVTVHDA
+396 IIATVHDA
-405 RSEAPEQIIE
+405 RSEAPNQIID
-415 ELIVDI
+415 ELIVDV
-421 PQDRV
+421 PKERL

-443 AHEGQRIVIV
+443 AHRGQRVVIV

-467 IPFNEKTILLA
+467 IPFNEKHILLA

>member
-1 MRSRPKSLSSLVSL
+1 MNRLAKLLTELLPIPINEAINPL
-15 FNLQTDPNLMI
+15 I
-26 TSIET
+26 TNIAT
-31 DSRQVIPGSL
+31 DSRQIKPNGL
-41 FICVRGYTVDGH
+41 FICINGYTVDGH
-53 QYAKEAERNG
+53 DYINQAIENG
-63 AAAILAEEDLK
+63 AVAILAERPFPDC
-74 DVTIPVILIENTKI
+74 PVPIIIVPDTKRL
-88 AAGKVADAFYDQ
+88 AGQVANRFYNQ
-100 PSRKMRV
+100 PSQKMRV

-169 EKGVTD
+169 EQGVTD

-198 AFTNLTHDHLDYHH
+198 AFTNLSHDHLDYHH
-212 SMEDYAKTKAL
+212 SMEEYAKTKAL
-223 LFKQVA
+223 LFQQVA
-229 TSSGRAIVLNRE
+229 ASNGQTIVLNRE

-246 IMREAAPLQP
+246 VMRDAAPLQP
-256 VIWYTTQPNR
+256 VIWYTTQPHR
-266 TSQIAVEWLTDTVNV
+266 TSQIAVEWLTDTINV

-304 AAMGLLRAGDAN
+304 AAMGLLRAGNAN

-321 RHIPGLEL
+321 RHIPELEL

-334 ERLAWDP
+334 ERLEWTS
-341 CEIYIDYAH
+341 CEIYLDYAH

-355 EKCLEALT
+355 EKCLQALT
-363 SSGESLAVVLSA
+363 YIGESLSIVLSA
-375 AGERDRTK
+375 AGERDRSK
-383 RAEMGRIASKYCS
+383 RAEMGRIASKYCEH
-396 KIIVTVHDA
+396 IIATVHDA
-405 RSEAPEQIIE
+405 RSEAPNQIID
-415 ELIVDI
+415 ELIVDV
-421 PQDRV
+421 PKERL

-443 AHEGQRIVIV
+443 AHRGQRVVIV

-467 IPFNEKTILLA
+467 IPFNEKHILLA

>member
-1 MRSRPKSLSSLVSL
+1 MNRLAKLLTELLPIPINEAINPL
-15 FNLQTDPNLMI
+15 I
-26 TSIET
+26 TNIAT
-31 DSRQVIPGSL
+31 DSRQIKPNGL
-41 FICVRGYTVDGH
+41 FICINGYTVDGH
-53 QYAKEAERNG
+53 DYINQAIENG
-63 AAAILAEEDLK
+63 AVAILAERPFPDC
-74 DVTIPVILIENTKI
+74 PVPIIIVSDTKRL
-88 AAGKVADAFYDQ
+88 AGQVANRFYNQ
-100 PSRKMRV
+100 PSQKMRV

-169 EKGVTD
+169 EQGVTD

-198 AFTNLTHDHLDYHH
+198 AFTNLSHDHLDYHH
-212 SMEDYAKTKAL
+212 SMEEYAKTKAL
-223 LFKQVA
+223 LFQQVA
-229 TSSGRAIVLNRE
+229 ASNGQTIVLNRE

-246 IMREAAPLQP
+246 VMRDAAPLQP
-256 VIWYTTQPNR
+256 VIWYTTQPHR
-266 TSQIAVEWLTDTVNV
+266 TSQIAVEWLTDTINV

-304 AAMGLLRAGDAN
+304 AAMGLLRAGNAN

-321 RHIPGLEL
+321 RHIPELEL

-334 ERLAWDP
+334 ERLEWTS
-341 CEIYIDYAH
+341 CEIYLDYAH

-355 EKCLEALT
+355 EKCLQALT
-363 SSGESLAVVLSA
+363 YIGESLSIVLSA
-375 AGERDRTK
+375 AGERDRSK
-383 RAEMGRIASKYCS
+383 RAEMGRIASKYCEH
-396 KIIVTVHDA
+396 IIATVHDA
-405 RSEAPEQIIE
+405 RSEAPIQIID
-415 ELIVDI
+415 ELIVDV
-421 PQDRV
+421 PKERL

-443 AHEGQRIVIV
+443 AHRGQRVVIV

-467 IPFNEKTILLA
+467 IPFNEKHILLA

>member
-1 MRSRPKSLSSLVSL
+1 MNRLAKLLTELLPIPINEAINPL
-15 FNLQTDPNLMI
+15 I
-26 TSIET
+26 TNIAT
-31 DSRQVIPGSL
+31 DSRQIKPNGL
-41 FICVRGYTVDGH
+41 FICINGYTVDGH
-53 QYAKEAERNG
+53 DYINQAIENG
-63 AAAILAEEDLK
+63 AVAILAERPFPDC
-74 DVTIPVILIENTKI
+74 PVPIIIVSDTKRL
-88 AAGKVADAFYDQ
+88 AGQVANRFYNQ
-100 PSRKMRV
+100 PSQKMRV

-146 ELIETPNTTPEAIIL
+146 EFIETPNTTPEAIIL

-169 EKGVTD
+169 EQGVTD

-198 AFTNLTHDHLDYHH
+198 AFTNLSHDHLDYHH
-212 SMEDYAKTKAL
+212 SMEEYAKTKAL
-223 LFKQVA
+223 LFQQVA
-229 TSSGRAIVLNRE
+229 ASNGQTIVLNRE

-246 IMREAAPLQP
+246 VMRDAAPLQP
-256 VIWYTTQPNR
+256 VIWYTTQPHR
-266 TSQIAVEWLTDTVNV
+266 TSQIAVEWLTDTINV

-304 AAMGLLRAGDAN
+304 AAMGLLRAGNAN

-321 RHIPGLEL
+321 RHIPELEL

-334 ERLAWDP
+334 ERLEWTS
-341 CEIYIDYAH
+341 CEIYLDYAH

-355 EKCLEALT
+355 EKCLQALT
-363 SSGESLAVVLSA
+363 YIGESLSIVLSA
-375 AGERDRTK
+375 AGERDRSK
-383 RAEMGRIASKYCS
+383 RAEMGRIASKYCEH
-396 KIIVTVHDA
+396 IIATVHDA
-405 RSEAPEQIIE
+405 RSEAPNQIID
-415 ELIVDI
+415 ELIVDV
-421 PQDRV
+421 PKERL

-443 AHEGQRIVIV
+443 AHRGQRVVIV

-467 IPFNEKTILLA
+467 IPFNEKHILLA

>member
-1 MRSRPKSLSSLVSL
+1 MNRLAKLLTELLP
-15 FNLQTDPNLMI
+15 I
-26 TSIET
+26 TINEAINPIITNIAT
-31 DSRQVIPGSL
+31 DSRQITPGGL
-41 FICVRGYTVDGH
+41 FICINGYTVDGH
-53 QYAKEAERNG
+53 DYIDQAINNG
-63 AAAILAEEDLK
+63 AVAILADRSLP
-74 DVTIPVILIENTKI
+74 DSRVPVITVPDTKRL
-88 AAGKVADAFYDQ
+88 AGQVADRFYDQ

-223 LFKQVA
+223 LFQQVA
-229 TSSGRAIVLNRE
+229 ASSGRAIVLNRE

-246 IMREAAPLQP
+246 VMREAAPLQP
-256 VIWYTTQPNR
+256 VIWYTTQPYR

-341 CEIYIDYAH
+341 CEIYLDYAH

-426 IGCHTSRHEAL
+426 TGCHTSRHEAL

>member
-1 MRSRPKSLSSLVSL
+1 MNRLAKLLTELLP
-15 FNLQTDPNLMI
+15 I
-26 TSIET
+26 TINEAINPIITNIAT
-31 DSRQVIPGSL
+31 DSRQITPGGL
-41 FICVRGYTVDGH
+41 FICINGYTVDGH
-53 QYAKEAERNG
+53 DYIDQAINNG
-63 AAAILAEEDLK
+63 AVAILADRSLPNSR
-74 DVTIPVILIENTKI
+74 VPVITVPDTKRI
-88 AAGKVADAFYDQ
+88 AGQVADRFYDQ

-127 RATGVK
+127 RSTGVK

-223 LFKQVA
+223 LFQQVA
-229 TSSGRAIVLNRE
+229 ASSGRAIVLNRE

-246 IMREAAPLQP
+246 VMREAAPLQP

-341 CEIYIDYAH
+341 CEIYLDYAH

-421 PQDRV
+421 PQERV

-443 AHEGQRIVIV
+443 AHERQRIVIV

>member
-1 MRSRPKSLSSLVSL
+1 MNRLAKLLTELLPIPINEAINPL
-15 FNLQTDPNLMI
+15 I
-26 TSIET
+26 TNIAT
-31 DSRQVIPGSL
+31 DSRQIKPNGL
-41 FICVRGYTVDGH
+41 FICIDGYTVDGH
-53 QYAKEAERNG
+53 DYINQAIENG
-63 AAAILAEEDLK
+63 AVAILAERPFPDC
-74 DVTIPVILIENTKI
+74 PVPIIIVPDTKRL
-88 AAGKVADAFYDQ
+88 AGQVANRFYNQ
-100 PSRKMRV
+100 PSQKMRV

-169 EKGVTD
+169 EQGVTD

-198 AFTNLTHDHLDYHH
+198 AFTNLSHDHLDYHH
-212 SMEDYAKTKAL
+212 SMEEYAKTKAL
-223 LFKQVA
+223 LFQQVA
-229 TSSGRAIVLNRE
+229 ASNGQTIVLNRE

-246 IMREAAPLQP
+246 VMREAAPLQP
-256 VIWYTTQPNR
+256 VIWYTTQPHR
-266 TSQIAVEWLTDTVNV
+266 TSQIAVEWLTDTINV

-304 AAMGLLRAGDAN
+304 AAMGLLRAGNAN

-321 RHIPGLEL
+321 RHIPELEL

-334 ERLAWDP
+334 ERLEWTS
-341 CEIYIDYAH
+341 CEIYLDYAH

-355 EKCLEALT
+355 EKCLQALT
-363 SSGESLAVVLSA
+363 YIGESLSIVLSA
-375 AGERDRTK
+375 AGERDRSK
-383 RAEMGRIASKYCS
+383 RAEMGRIASKYCEH
-396 KIIVTVHDA
+396 IIATVHDA
-405 RSEAPEQIIE
+405 RSEAPNQIID
-415 ELIVDI
+415 ELIVDV
-421 PQDRV
+421 PKERL

-443 AHEGQRIVIV
+443 AHRGQRVVIV

-467 IPFNEKTILLA
+467 IPFNEKHILLA
-478 ELERLSEGESVI
+478 ELERLSEEESVI

>member
-1 MRSRPKSLSSLVSL
+1 MNRLAKLLTELLPIPINEAINPL
-15 FNLQTDPNLMI
+15 I
-26 TSIET
+26 TNIAT
-31 DSRQVIPGSL
+31 DSRQIKPNGL
-41 FICVRGYTVDGH
+41 FICINGYTVDGH
-53 QYAKEAERNG
+53 DYINQAIENG
-63 AAAILAEEDLK
+63 AVAILAERPFPDC
-74 DVTIPVILIENTKI
+74 PVPIIIVSDTKRL
-88 AAGKVADAFYDQ
+88 AGQVANRFYNQ
-100 PSRKMRV
+100 PSQKMRV

-169 EKGVTD
+169 EQGVTD

-198 AFTNLTHDHLDYHH
+198 AFTNLSHDHLDYHH
-212 SMEDYAKTKAL
+212 SMEEYAKTKAL
-223 LFKQVA
+223 LFQQVA
-229 TSSGRAIVLNRE
+229 ASNGQNIVLNRE

-246 IMREAAPLQP
+246 VMRDAAPLQP
-256 VIWYTTQPNR
+256 VIWYTTQPHR
-266 TSQIAVEWLTDTVNV
+266 TSQIAVEWLTDTINV

-304 AAMGLLRAGDAN
+304 AAMGLLRAGNAN

-321 RHIPGLEL
+321 RHIPELEL

-334 ERLAWDP
+334 ERLEWTS
-341 CEIYIDYAH
+341 CEIYLDYAH

-355 EKCLEALT
+355 EKCLQALT
-363 SSGESLAVVLSA
+363 YIGESLSIVLSA
-375 AGERDRTK
+375 AGERDRSK
-383 RAEMGRIASKYCS
+383 RAEMGRIASKYCEH
-396 KIIVTVHDA
+396 IIATVHDA
-405 RSEAPEQIIE
+405 RSEAPNQIID
-415 ELIVDI
+415 ELIVDV
-421 PQDRV
+421 PKERL

-443 AHEGQRIVIV
+443 AHRGQRVVIV

-467 IPFNEKTILLA
+467 IPFNEKHILLA

>member
-1 MRSRPKSLSSLVSL
+1 MNRLAKLLTELLPIPINEAINPL
-15 FNLQTDPNLMI
+15 I
-26 TSIET
+26 TNIAT
-31 DSRQVIPGSL
+31 DSRQIKPNGL
-41 FICVRGYTVDGH
+41 FICINGYTVDGH
-53 QYAKEAERNG
+53 DYINQAIKNG
-63 AAAILAEEDLK
+63 AVAILAERPFPNC
-74 DVTIPVILIENTKI
+74 PVPIIIVSDTKRL
-88 AAGKVADAFYDQ
+88 AGQVANRFYNQ
-100 PSRKMRV
+100 PSQKMRV

-146 ELIETPNTTPEAIIL
+146 EFIETPNTTPEAIIL

-169 EKGVTD
+169 EQGVTD

-198 AFTNLTHDHLDYHH
+198 AFTNLSHDHLDYHH
-212 SMEDYAKTKAL
+212 SMEEYAKTKAL
-223 LFKQVA
+223 LFQQVA
-229 TSSGRAIVLNRE
+229 ASNGQTIVLNRE

-246 IMREAAPLQP
+246 VMRDAAPLQP
-256 VIWYTTQPNR
+256 VIWYTTQPHR
-266 TSQIAVEWLTDTVNV
+266 TSQIAVEWLTDTINV

-304 AAMGLLRAGDAN
+304 AAMGLLRAGNAN

-321 RHIPGLEL
+321 RHIPELEL

-334 ERLAWDP
+334 ERLEWTS
-341 CEIYIDYAH
+341 CEIYLDYAH

-355 EKCLEALT
+355 EKCLQALT
-363 SSGESLAVVLSA
+363 YIGESLSIVLSA
-375 AGERDRTK
+375 AGERDRSK
-383 RAEMGRIASKYCS
+383 RAEMGRIASKYCEH
-396 KIIVTVHDA
+396 IIATVHDA
-405 RSEAPEQIIE
+405 RSEAPNQIID
-415 ELIVDI
+415 ELIVDV
-421 PQDRV
+421 PKERL

-443 AHEGQRIVIV
+443 AHRGQRVVIV

-467 IPFNEKTILLA
+467 IPFNEKHILLA
-478 ELERLSEGESVI
+478 ELERLSKGESVI

>member
-1 MRSRPKSLSSLVSL
+1 MNRLAKLLTELLP
-15 FNLQTDPNLMI
+15 I
-26 TSIET
+26 TINEAINPIITNIAT
-31 DSRQVIPGSL
+31 DSRQITPGGL
-41 FICVRGYTVDGH
+41 FICINGYTVDGH
-53 QYAKEAERNG
+53 DYIDQAINNG
-63 AAAILAEEDLK
+63 AVAILADRSLP
-74 DVTIPVILIENTKI
+74 DSRVPVITVPDTKRL
-88 AAGKVADAFYDQ
+88 AGQVADRFYDQ

-223 LFKQVA
+223 LFQQVA
-229 TSSGRAIVLNRE
+229 ASSGRAIVLNRE

-341 CEIYIDYAH
+341 CEIYLDYAH